1 MHISEGVLSIPV
13 LLAGTTLAAAGIAV
27 GLRQLD
33 NDRIPMTALL
43 SAVFFLASLIH
54 LPVGVSSVHLVA
66 NGLCG
71 LLLGWIAFPAILVSL
86 ILQMILFGFGG
97 LTTLGVNTL
106 IMALPAVLCYYLLG
120 RNLMRCSVQRVFWR
134 GCIAGMLAII
144 LGIFLMSIALY
155 LTGGKTFN
163 QMIILTIFTHIPV
176 IFVESILTGF
186 IISFVYQVEPALL
199 QLRNDV
205 S

>member
-13 LLAGTTLAAAGIAV
+13 LLAGTTFAVAGIAM

-43 SAVFFLASLIH
+43 STVFFLASLIH

-120 RNLMRCSVQRVFWR
+120 RNLMHYSVQRVFWH

-144 LGIFLMSIALY
+144 LGIFLMSTALY
-155 LTGGKTFN
+155 LTGGKMFN
-163 QMIILTIFTHIPV
+163 QMIILVIFTHIPV

-199 QLRNDV
+199 QLRNDA

>member
-120 RNLMRCSVQRVFWR
+120 RNLMRYSVQRVFWR